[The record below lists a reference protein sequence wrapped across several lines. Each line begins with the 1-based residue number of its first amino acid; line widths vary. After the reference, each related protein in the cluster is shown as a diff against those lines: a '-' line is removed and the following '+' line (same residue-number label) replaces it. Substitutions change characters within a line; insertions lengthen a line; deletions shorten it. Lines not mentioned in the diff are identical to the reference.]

1 MAKPNTLLA
10 EYQREVAVSPDYSLK
25 ELFRLPLLK
34 VMPPAEASIKQPD
47 SARPGYFSTAVEI
60 YNAQNRLKYAVPTPL
75 QLLADHVKPGQSSL
89 APTLDELLNLPR
101 LGLEQRITLELTK
114 LPNDYIAA
122 SKIASSGESMLGSN
136 PNPSVMSYRDTL
148 KPYTPRTHSN

>member
-1 MAKPNTLLA
+1 MEKPTPLA
-10 EYQREVAVSPDYSLK
+10 EYRREVAVIPDYSSK
-25 ELFRLPLLK
+25 EIFRLPLLK
-34 VMPPAEASIKQPD
+34 VMPPTEASIKKPD
-47 SARPGYFSTAVEI
+47 SLPGYFSNTVEI
-60 YNAQNRLKYAVPTPL
+60 YNAQKRQPYAVPTPL

-89 APTLDELLNLPR
+89 APALDELLNMPR

-114 LPNDYIAA
+114 LPNDYLAA

-148 KPYTPRTHSN
+148 KPYTPRTHLN